1 MIRPL
6 LRLLLFLTAKPLR
19 RAAVFLSYG
28 AGVLISALP
37 VFYAQAGGLGHLP
50 WWPTFLPG
58 DLASLTWLLLV
69 CGFLGI
75 ALEVREQQR
84 LRQENQRLRGLLEA
98 DARRV
103 QADLAES
110 AQVIDRERRRRRFA
124 GRFLRFHGRRLLQQL
139 VKGEALCG
147 FRRVT
152 LLVPLLGEDGKPH
165 AFQALYSESNNPLYS
180 RQRIDRNRDLPK
192 RLLLTAWQHGWI
204 WDDDLPPSETPAYRE
219 TLRARYG
226 FGPASGRDHMQPRLY
241 ACLRIHNPL
250 STRCVALLVLESTDP
265 AKRSQTHLR
274 RLLQQ
279 TARHIAWLPALWLE
293 EHHPA
298 PN

>member
-6 LRLLLFLTAKPLR
+6 LRLLLLLTAKPLR

-37 VFYAQAGGLGHLP
+37 VFDAQAGGLDHQP
-50 WWPTFLPG
+50 WWPAFLPG

-69 CGFLGI
+69 TGFFGI

-84 LRQENQRLRGLLEA
+84 LTHENRRLRALLEA
-98 DARRV
+98 DAQRARTERAAS
-103 QADLAES
+103 ADWA
-110 AQVIDRERRRRRFA
+110 DREQRRRRFA
-124 GRFLRFHGRRLLQQL
+124 RRFLRFHGRRLLQQL
-139 VKGEALCG
+139 KKDEALAG
-147 FRRVT
+147 FRRIT
-152 LLVPLLGEDGKPH
+152 LLVPLLAEDGKPH
-165 AFQALYSESNNPLYS
+165 DFQALYSESNNPLYC
-180 RQRIDRNRDLPK
+180 REPAGDDNPLPTG
-192 RLLLTAWQHGWI
+192 LLLAAWQHGWLC
-204 WDDDLPPSETPAYRE
+204 DDDLPPCDTPAYRD

-226 FGPASGRDHMQPRLY
+226 WGPARGRNRMQPRLF

-250 STRCVALLVLESTDP
+250 STRCVALLVLESTHP
-265 AKRSQTHLR
+265 AKSSQTRLR

-293 EHHPA
+293 EQHPA
-298 PN
+298 PI